1 MENKNYEYIDFEQ
14 VDDENDLS
22 YLMHHG
28 IPGMKW
34 GIRRYQNADGSLT
47 PAGQRHY
54 NKEMAKIKAEKAKL
68 AKEKKVVSNT
78 KKVKSKLDKL
88 EEAKQKLAEQ
98 KKKLKTEQDKLK
110 GKETKEETPEEHE
123 KARKKAIES
132 GSATE
137 VLKFKGEYT
146 KAEMDSIKNRL
157 TWEKDMADI
166 SAKEVAAGKQGMKN
180 LMNKVGNATDYA
192 QTGIKAY
199 NTLANI
205 FNSVKGDHVL
215 PKISTN
221 ITDDNIKN
229 RKEYK
234 KEKKKAQDA
243 EKKKQQQIA
252 EGPEKREK
260 RAKEKA
266 EKEKQ
271 EKQNSSTEEKSK
283 PWHMKGS
290 DVIDRLT
297 KNTRKEES
305 VERVS
310 GEVLSKDGERY
321 VWGNIGTSKPTSQ
334 AQIDSGRNYINNMFL
349 LEDRH

>member
-1 MENKNYEYIDFEQ
+1 MENIIIDEGFIEEEST
-14 VDDENDLS
+14 DELS
-22 YLMHHG
+22 HHG

-34 GIRRYQNADGSLT
+34 GIRRYQNKDGSLT

-54 NKEMAKIKAEKAKL
+54 NKEMAKIKVEKAKL

-78 KKVKSKLDKL
+78 KKVKSKMDKL

-98 KKKLKTEQDKLK
+98 KQKLKTEQDKLK

-146 KAEMDSIKNRL
+146 KAEMDSIKSRL
-157 TWEKDMADI
+157 DWEQQMSNM
-166 SAKEVAAGKQGMKN
+166 SAKETEASKQRLKNFMGK
-180 LMNKVGNATDYA
+180 VENATDYA
-192 QTGIKAY
+192 KTGIKAY

-205 FNSVKGDHVL
+205 FNGVKGDHYL
-215 PKISTN
+215 PRIDTETGKHN
-221 ITDDNIKN
+221 FGELKAAKKQ
-229 RKEYK
+229 RKK
-234 KEKKKAQDA
+234 DADA

-252 EGPEKREK
+252 EGEAKREE
-260 RAKEKA
+260 RANKTKD
-266 EKEKQ
+266 KPDKQEKQ
-271 EKQNSSTEEKSK
+271 EKPTKDKGN
-283 PWHMKGS
+283 PWHMKGK
-290 DVIDRLT
+290 DVTDSTT
-297 KNTRKEES
+297 KTKKEK

-321 VWGNIGTSKPTSQ
+321 VWGYLESPKPPSR
-334 AQIDSGRNYINNMFL
+334 AQIDSGANYINNMFL
-349 LEDRH
+349 LEDRSR

>member
-1 MENKNYEYIDFEQ
+1 MENIIIDEGFIEEEST
-14 VDDENDLS
+14 DELS
-22 YLMHHG
+22 HHG

-34 GIRRYQNADGSLT
+34 GIRRYQNKDGSLT

-54 NKEMAKIKAEKAKL
+54 NKEMAKIKVEKAKL

-78 KKVKSKLDKL
+78 KKVKSKMDKL

-98 KKKLKTEQDKLK
+98 KHKLKTEQDKLK

-146 KAEMDSIKNRL
+146 KAEMDSIKSRL
-157 TWEKDMADI
+157 DWEQQM
-166 SAKEVAAGKQGMKN
+166 SNMSVKETEASKQRLKNFMGK
-180 LMNKVGNATDYA
+180 VENATNYA

-205 FNSVKGDHVL
+205 FNGVKGDHYL
-215 PKISTN
+215 PRIDTETGKHN
-221 ITDDNIKN
+221 FGELKAAKKQRKQDKKN
-229 RKEYK
+229 AEN
-234 KEKKKAQDA
+234 A

-252 EGPEKREK
+252 DGDAIREE
-260 RAKEKA
+260 RAKK
-266 EKEKQ
+266 KQKQDKQEKQ
-271 EKQNSSTEEKSK
+271 EKPTKDKGS
-283 PWHMKGS
+283 PWHMKGK
-290 DVIDRLT
+290 DVTDSTT
-297 KNTRKEES
+297 KTKKEK

-321 VWGNIGTSKPTSQ
+321 VWGYLESPKPPSR
-334 AQIDSGRNYINNMFL
+334 AQIDSGTNYINNMFL
-349 LEDRH
+349 LEDRSR